1 MRSPTGSDVNGNG
14 TGGDDLV
21 SQANDQRLIDQ
32 LVELWQGHRRRDLET
47 RHRTGVLLNERLGP
61 PTEGQPYGL
70 RVLERVGGELRI
82 AQSDLSRMRWFAHL
96 FVGPDRLR
104 QEYPEVNSWARVK
117 ELLPG
122 LKPREGGEAG
132 ARTATLLRPATGGVT
147 RSLTGLIKKLR
158 GMDSIPEGGR
168 GDAVRGK
175 LRELIEV
182 ATDCLGNPTPSRAS
196 ETDSSPGDPAR
207 ANVGDCRS
215 S

>member
-70 RVLERVGGELRI
+70 RVLERVGKELRI

-96 FVGPDRLR
+96 FVDLDRSR
-104 QEYPEVNSWARVK
+104 QEYPRVDSWTGVK

-132 ARTATLLRPATGGVT
+132 GRTANPSPPAVGGVA
-147 RSLTGLIKKLR
+147 RFLTGLIKQLR
-158 GMDSIPEGGR
+158 GMGSIPGGR
-168 GDAVRGK
+168 RGEAVRGK

-182 ATDCLGNPTPSRAS
+182 ATRCLGDQTPSPVP

-207 ANVGDCRS
+207 ADAED
-215 S
+215 